1 MRHRKSWKF
10 LLLMLVT
17 SLSMA
22 CQQKREWPRI
32 TKLMSGANPNP
43 VVIVGNGT
51 AYGRIMER
59 LRSR

>member
-1 MRHRKSWKF
+1 M
-10 LLLMLVT
+10 LLMLVT

-32 TKLMSGANPNP
+32 TKLMSGAHPNP
-43 VVIVGNGT
+43 LVIVGTGA
-51 AYGRIMER
+51 AYGRIIDR

>member
-1 MRHRKSWKF
+1 M
-10 LLLMLVT
+10 LLMLVT

-32 TKLMSGANPNP
+32 TKLMSGAHPTP
-43 VVIVGNGT
+43 LVIVGNGA
-51 AYGRIMER
+51 AYGRIIER

>member
-1 MRHRKSWKF
+1 
-10 LLLMLVT
+10 MLVFLMT

-32 TKLMSGANPNP
+32 TKLMSGAHPNP

-51 AYGRIMER
+51 AYGRILEG

>member
-1 MRHRKSWKF
+1 M
-10 LLLMLVT
+10 LLMMVT

-32 TKLMSGANPNP
+32 TKLMSGAHPNP
-43 VVIVGNGT
+43 LVIVGNGA
-51 AYGRIMER
+51 AYGRIIER